1 MFTTLDT
8 FALIAYL
15 GVIVAM
21 GLYLSRKNHDFHD
34 YMFGG
39 GRMPWWSIGISL
51 IATSVSASTFLG
63 NPAETFQ
70 GDMTYLMFNIG
81 SLVSIMIVAVWFIPR
96 FQRMKVVSAYEL
108 LEITFSRPVRLLAA
122 SFYTAHLL
130 LRTGIL
136 LYGPALVLSQM
147 LGLNIYLAIC
157 ITAFIAI
164 VYTWFGGL
172 KAVVWTDVLQ
182 FFVLAG
188 GGLLALWTCTEAVGG
203 WAELSEAA
211 IEAGKTKWFDT
222 TVDPSQAGNFLS
234 AGVAYIVF
242 DLAIRGCDQQFVQRY
257 MSCRDAFEANRG
269 SYLSLLL
276 GALIG
281 LLFFWVGAALYVYF
295 EVTRVTFLPP
305 ALGVN
310 EIFPYF
316 ILHVLPPG
324 LTGLLVAAIFAAAMS
339 SLDSA
344 VTALANTTVTDFLPH
359 NEDVKKCPKGTLL
372 RARMWVLFW
381 GVIGTLAAFVCVAGE
396 QSLLTKA
403 LFFTSLFIGP
413 LLGLFLCA
421 FFFPYLASRAV
432 IIGAV
437 LGMASLL
444 PFSTIPVI
452 PAEWFQPVYPLSW
465 TWKPLVSMS
474 FCLITAHIANL
485 FVRSNGEETVP

>member
-8 FALIAYL
+8 IALVGYL
-15 GVIVAM
+15 AVIVAI
-21 GLYLSRKNHDFHD
+21 GLVLSRKNNDFHD

-63 NPAETFQ
+63 NPAETY
-70 GDMTYLMFNIG
+70 GGNMTYLMFNFG
-81 SLVSIMIVAVWFIPR
+81 SLVSIVIVAVWFIPR

-108 LEITFSRPVRLLAA
+108 LELTFSRPVRLLAA
-122 SFYTAHLL
+122 GFYTAHLL

-147 LGLNIYLAIC
+147 LSMNIYVAIC
-157 ITAFIAI
+157 LTAVISI
-164 VYTWFGGL
+164 GYTWFGGL

-188 GGLLALWTCTEAVGG
+188 GGLLALYTCSEAVGG
-203 WAELSEAA
+203 WSKLSAMA
-211 IEAGKTKWFDT
+211 IESGKTKWWDGT
-222 TVDPSQAGNFLS
+222 IDPTKAGNFLS

-257 MSCRDAFEANRG
+257 MSCRNEFEANRG

-295 EVTRVTFLPP
+295 EKARVTFLPP
-305 ALGVN
+305 TLGVN

-316 ILHVLPPG
+316 ILEVLPPG

-344 VTALANTTVTDFLPH
+344 ITALANTTITDFLPKC
-359 NEDVKKCPKGTLL
+359 EDSQACPKSTLL
-372 RARMWVLFW
+372 RARLWVLIW
-381 GVIGTLAAFVCVAGE
+381 GVVGTLAAFVCVAGQ

-421 FFFPYLASRAV
+421 FFFPKLAPKAV
-432 IIGAV
+432 FAGAV
-437 LGMASLL
+437 CGMLSLL
-444 PFSTIPVI
+444 PFSSIPVI
-452 PAEWFQPVYPLSW
+452 PAEWFQPIYPLSW
-465 TWKPLVSMS
+465 PWKPLVSMT
-474 FCLITAHIANL
+474 FCLLSAHLINL
-485 FVRSNGEETVP
+485 TVPKHNEAD